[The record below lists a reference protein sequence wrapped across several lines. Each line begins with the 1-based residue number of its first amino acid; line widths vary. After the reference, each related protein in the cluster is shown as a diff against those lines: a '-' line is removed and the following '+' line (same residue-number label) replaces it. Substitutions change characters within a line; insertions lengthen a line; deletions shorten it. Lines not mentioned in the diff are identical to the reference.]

1 MKARYAAWFIVLIF
15 VGLFLYG
22 LFRGRGEA
30 LTGGNI
36 GLVEV
41 KGTLTSSEA
50 LVNWIEKLRKS
61 RNIKGILVR
70 VDSPGGG
77 VVAAQEIYQ
86 ALRSAAQ
93 EKPVVVSM
101 GALAASGGYYVALA
115 GDPIVANPGTITGS
129 IGVILEYPVIKEL
142 LDRLGIRMEV
152 IKSSEHKD
160 IASPFRPLTPKERAL
175 LDSVI
180 QDVYRQFVGTVAEA
194 RGLPE
199 DSVLKIA
206 DGRIL
211 TGQQAY
217 AYGLVDTLGTFQD
230 ALEILKEKA
239 GVERAKLAK
248 LKKRRPGLLDILFG
262 DEWRSWV
269 PAIRLDY
276 RLELGR

>member
-1 MKARYAAWFIVLIF
+1 MKARHLAFLVVVIF
-15 VGLFLYG
+15 VVLFLYG
-22 LFRGRGEA
+22 VFRGRGEVLA
-30 LTGGNI
+30 RGNI
-36 GLVEV
+36 GLVEI
-41 KGTLTSSEA
+41 KGTLTRSEE
-50 LVNWIEKLRKS
+50 LVDWIEKLRKN
-61 RNIKGILVR
+61 RRIKGILVR

-77 VVAAQEIYQ
+77 VVAAQEIYE
-86 ALRSAAQ
+86 ALRRAAQ

-115 GDPIVANPGTITGS
+115 GSPIVANPGTITGS

-180 QDVYRQFVGTVAEA
+180 QDTYDQFVQAVVEA
-194 RGLPE
+194 RGLPR
-199 DSVLKIA
+199 DSVLKVA

-211 TGQQAY
+211 TGRQAY

-239 GVERAKLAK
+239 GIQRAVLVKR
-248 LKKRRPGLLDILFG
+248 KKRRPGLLDLLFG
-262 DEWRSWV
+262 DEWRSWI